1 MLAHPTEPVQCSLD
15 TLAAPSVS
23 NRNPSRKMP
32 TAVRHLVE
40 PMPKDPGNNAM
51 ALSYALKSGYPTL
64 HAAAVDIINNAFTDE
79 NENVTHAAR
88 RIGVS
93 RNTMTKL
100 LIEIGL

>member
-1 MLAHPTEPVQCSLD
+1 MLVYSTEPVQCSLNA
-15 TLAAPSVS
+15 LAAPSVS
-23 NRNPSRKMP
+23 SNPSSGMP
-32 TAVRHLVE
+32 AVARHLVG
-40 PMPKDPGNNAM
+40 PMAKDPGSNAM

-64 HAAAVDIINNAFTDE
+64 HAAAVDIINHAFTDE
-79 NENVTHAAR
+79 NENVTRAAR